1 MQIPIFYIDS
11 IYKNLSLCHIIKSA
25 EKIHNRRF
33 SSSGRP
39 QDSHRLTFFHR
50 KADIVD
56 DVLTFHFIRDIAELD
71 ISLHFLALNALFR
84 LLNVRF
90 FGIRV
95 VDFFHRCDKT
105 LYVINPPARE
115 TKRIGEHPQI
125 AIDCDKISQCHL
137 AADHLVSAIQNKY
150 DHQKIGKQLKN
161 RYKTTP
167 DRSGAKLRLAIFIVF
182 FFKFFF
188 LVFFFCK
195 CLYHAISADIFLH
208 KGIEAGKTLAA
219 FVKFRLYIF

>member
-1 MQIPIFYIDS
+1 MQIPIFYINS
-11 IYKNLSLCHIIKSA
+11 IDQNFSFRHIVKTT
-25 EKIHNRRF
+25 KKVHDRRF
-33 SSSGRP
+33 SGSCGTKDP
-39 QDSHRLTFFHR
+39 YGLAFFHR
-50 KADIVD
+50 KTDIVD
-56 DVLTFHFIRDIAELD
+56 NVLAFHFIRNVAELD

-105 LYVINPPARE
+105 LYVINPPTRE

-125 AIDCDKISQCHL
+125 PVDCDKISQCHL

-167 DRSGAKLRLAIFIVF
+167 DRCGAKLCLAIFIVF

-195 CLYHAISADIFLH
+195 CLYHAVSADIFLH

-219 FVKFRLYIF
+219 FVKSRLYMF